1 MNNAHAAK
9 EWASMDPNPLTRK
22 YIEEATPE
30 AIEGM
35 FSKRIAFGT
44 AGLRSKMLPGPANMN
59 DLVIIQTAQGLAEY
73 ILSLSPPS
81 NPTAVVGY
89 DHRENPSLNLSSEGF
104 AKLTKAVF
112 DSYGISTTLL
122 DGFVPTPLVPFAV
135 KEQKASCG
143 IMVTASHNPK
153 EDDGY
158 KVYWSNACQIVS
170 PHDKNISTFIDAN
183 LTPKQ
188 SYDTSSVTADSALT
202 ESYLDKYFSCIE
214 SDLVLTTPPTPHP
227 SSPLSL
233 PTFVYTAMHGIG
245 HPFTSRSFSTFSLP
259 PFCPVGSQCDPDP
272 TFPTVSFPNPEEK
285 GALDEAMKLAEA
297 EDKDIVL
304 ANDPDA
310 DRLAVAERDRATG
323 TWTVF
328 KGDQIGVLL
337 GHWMWESF
345 GRSAPAGTK
354 CAMLASAVS
363 SKMLKAVAEKEGF
376 LFEET
381 LTGFKWI
388 GSRNLDLQSEGY
400 KVLFSYEEAIG
411 FCCGDM
417 IVDKDGVSAA
427 GVFAQM
433 ATHLYVSAGMSV
445 SQHLQRLYSTYGEFV
460 SNNGYF
466 FCYDPA
472 VVAKIISGIRNGGEY
487 FKEVAG
493 YEVAGIRDLGE
504 PGYDSSKPDNKPT
517 LPTSASS
524 PMITISFTNG
534 CVAQFRASGTE
545 PKFKYYVEMAGKPG
559 VQRSQVEEELN
570 VMVDKLLETLLSPS
584 ANGLTR

>member
-1 MNNAHAAK
+1 MSFNDASK
-9 EWASMDPNPLTRK
+9 EWVSLDPNPLTRK
-22 YIEEATPE
+22 YVEDAAPE
-30 AIEGM
+30 SIEGM

-73 ILSLSPPS
+73 ILSMSPPS
-81 NPTAVVGY
+81 SPTAVVGY
-89 DHRENPSLNLSSEGF
+89 DHRENPTLNLSSEGF

-143 IMVTASHNPK
+143 IMVT
-153 EDDGY
+153 
-158 KVYWSNACQIVS
+158 
-170 PHDKNISTFIDAN
+170 
-183 LTPKQ
+183 
-188 SYDTSSVTADSALT
+188 VTADSALT
-202 ESYLDKYFSCIE
+202 KSYLDKYFSSIE

-227 SSPLSL
+227 SSPLTV

-259 PFCPVGSQCDPDP
+259 PFLPVGIQCDPDA

-285 GALDEAMKLAEA
+285 GALDEAMRLAEA
-297 EDKDIVL
+297 ENKDIVL

-310 DRLAVAERDRATG
+310 DRLAVAERDRTTG
-323 TWTVF
+323 AWTVF

-345 GRSAPAGTK
+345 GRNAPAGTK

-388 GSRNLDLQSEGY
+388 GSRNLELQSEGY

-433 ATHLYVSAGMSV
+433 ATHLYVSSGTSV
-445 SQHLQRLYSTYGEFV
+445 SQHLQHLYSTYGEFV

-472 VVAKIISGIRNGGEY
+472 IVAKIIDGIRNGGEY

-493 YEVAGIRDLGE
+493 YEVEGIRDLGE

-559 VQRSQVEEELN
+559 VPRKQVEEELN

-584 ANGLTR
+584 ENGLTR